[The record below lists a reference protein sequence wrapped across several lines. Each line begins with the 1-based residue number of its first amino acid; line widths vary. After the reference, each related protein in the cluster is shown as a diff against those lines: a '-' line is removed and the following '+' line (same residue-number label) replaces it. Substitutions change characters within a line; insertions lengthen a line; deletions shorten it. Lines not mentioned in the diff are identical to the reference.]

1 MNLDIKSIAL
11 PMGNFQHLK
20 SKLQPL
26 ISNPVG
32 KQAFKKLSSGYK
44 TAMDNLNNVTC
55 KDLNEGL
62 KISFKSHKLTED
74 SSVNFQHYL
83 ADMEAMNIVKITDTL
98 LEDFCTSFPK
108 KSHPKIKDTFLSWR
122 SKSLATWDD
131 HLENLIL
138 LSMDKKHKEKCSL
151 EFGIYNFTDNII
163 KKEDYELL
171 KNGKKMV
178 VPLHQ
183 G

>member
-62 KISFKSHKLTED
+62 KISFKSQAQVHLPLEYLQV
-74 SSVNFQHYL
+74 SSAKPV
-83 ADMEAMNIVKITDTL
+83 
-98 LEDFCTSFPK
+98 
-108 KSHPKIKDTFLSWR
+108 
-122 SKSLATWDD
+122 
-131 HLENLIL
+131 
-138 LSMDKKHKEKCSL
+138 
-151 EFGIYNFTDNII
+151 
-163 KKEDYELL
+163 
-171 KNGKKMV
+171 
-178 VPLHQ
+178 
-183 G
+183 